1 MQREKT
7 KELFNAGDSVL
18 IPATVLRMRGDSV
31 EVQLA
36 DGQFV
41 RTPAGNVMRP
51 EAENKSVKATPQ
63 NKAVKPAENKSVKND
78 KSKG

>member
-7 KELFNAGDSVL
+7 KELFNAGDAVQIS
-18 IPATVLRMRGDSV
+18 ATVLRMRGESV
-31 EVQLA
+31 EMQLA

-41 RTPAGNVMRP
+41 RTPAGNVMQQQ
-51 EAENKSVKATPQ
+51 AENKSVKAAPQ
-63 NKAVKPAENKSVKND
+63 TKAVKPAENKSVKSD